1 MKHKLLRRLGAL
13 ALAVVLALSTAV
25 TPAWAAD
32 DADVEV
38 TGISLDKTTLNLT
51 MGQPAEKLNYTLT
64 PAGATA
70 TLEWTSSDTSV
81 ARINANNQKVTP
93 YGPGTADITVTVQG
107 TEIKATCKVTVTEAP
122 KPVTGITL
130 LPSSP
135 VFTMRPG
142 DTQVLIPTLK
152 PDGVESN
159 LTWTSSKPDV
169 AKVERSETNQSGV
182 VTALKAGEATITV
195 TAENGGALAQCVV
208 KVESVALERMTLPG
222 TTIAVGETE
231 KLTPTL
237 FPANADVDVAHF
249 TWESRD
255 RSIVEVGRDGTV
267 MGIKAG
273 STVITVTARDGN
285 GAPIKY
291 QNRDVTATCTV
302 TVRTPVAATG
312 VTLNQTSV
320 QLNPGGDN
328 KIQLRATVAPNNSTD
343 KVMWSSSNT
352 NVATV
357 DENGLVTA
365 VGEGKAYITAVAGSK
380 TAQCE
385 VAVGPAP
392 YGFKFI
398 NATGS
403 GTIQNLQ
410 LSDTKVGG
418 TNAVR
423 VTPEPG
429 NAVFTYASVAW
440 SVVNP
445 DTKAPDQ
452 SVVRVEKYSE
462 TQNSTG
468 RYDASGRS
476 ALVTVV
482 GPGQAKLVVTS
493 GTAKGECIV
502 EIPGIV
508 LQGNTMTIQNGKLTM
523 KEGDVETLRIQRFG
537 SAANVGGN
545 IVWVSSDSR
554 VVVVDNGRLTARNP
568 GTVKITASLGSY
580 EAEVTVTVQ
589 EDTSAL
595 IQGGS
600 VTAGGSVK
608 LSNVAS
614 QLNSIALSKIGTAL
628 SYITNLSVD
637 TSQGILHDTHRSEA
651 DTGAGVG
658 ASDRYYLSAN
668 TALGQSPLSDLSFV
682 AKNTFSGTADIKYT
696 GITTDNRS
704 FTGTIRVT
712 VGAANDVYYTAVV
725 DQPLSFQADDF
736 NRICQ
741 SKQGGRS
748 LNYITFTL
756 PQASW
761 GKLYY
766 DYNGPTHPGQAVTS
780 GSQYYRTRTPSL
792 DRISFVPSSTCP
804 SSVAIAYRG
813 MDANGGTYSGTVTI
827 NVTKQNGGDS
837 SSDVHFSGLRGE
849 RVAFN
854 ASAFSLACFN
864 TINEQLSYVRFGSLP
879 AASEGTLY
887 VNYWAAGSYGGI
899 ASANTSYYVSGT
911 PGLNTL
917 SFVSSSTASSQVAIP
932 YTGYG
937 AKGTVYTGTVY
948 IDLDE
953 ANQTGLRYSVTSG
966 KTVSFNVNDFNNA
979 CVNATGASLN
989 YVRFSTTPTTTQG
1002 YLRYRYITGSSYG
1015 TVSTSTQCYRVN
1027 PNSWSSTP
1035 LIGNVYFQAST
1046 NYVGTVTLPYTGY
1059 NTNGVSF
1066 TGEVVIQVTPNTIT
1080 YTGTNANPLQI
1091 SASDLSSARS
1101 GLMSKPLSYITLN
1114 NLPSTSA
1121 GRLYVGYTKLGTG
1134 TAANTGTRYNVSGS
1148 PNINQLVFVPRGR
1161 YTGQVEVGYTAVSTS
1176 GEQITGRIVFNI
1188 VAATGSSYFQDMG
1201 NYVWAAS
1208 AVDYL
1213 NRNGVVNGIGNSRF
1227 GPNQYILRRDFILM
1241 LSRGFSFPAAGTY
1254 SFPDVPM
1261 NSYYASAV
1269 ASAKYLGIVRGSGG
1283 YFLPASAITRE
1294 DAMVMVYNT
1303 LVKMGKNPGSGGTA
1317 LLTQFSDYQSVSS
1330 YAREA
1335 VGALVQMGAVTGSN
1349 GRLNPKAPITRA
1361 EAAVILHFVLTM

>member
-13 ALAVVLALSTAV
+13 ALAVVLALSMAV

-32 DADVEV
+32 TDGLSLNVNTLSLTVGDQYSDFAVSL
-38 TGISLDKTTLNLT
+38 SLDGETTAVRKSDVHWV
-51 MGQPAEKLNYTLT
+51 GVPAN
-64 PAGATA
+64 
-70 TLEWTSSDTSV
+70 V
-81 ARINANNQKVTP
+81 IKVS
-93 YGPGTADITVTVQG
+93 GSGT
-107 TEIKATCKVTVTEAP
+107 
-122 KPVTGITL
+122 
-130 LPSSP
+130 
-135 VFTMRPG
+135 
-142 DTQVLIPTLK
+142 
-152 PDGVESN
+152 
-159 LTWTSSKPDV
+159 
-169 AKVERSETNQSGV
+169 
-182 VTALKAGEATITV
+182 VTALTAGEATITA
-195 TAENGGALAQCVV
+195 TYT
-208 KVESVALERMTLPG
+208 K
-222 TTIAVGETE
+222 
-231 KLTPTL
+231 
-237 FPANADVDVAHF
+237 
-249 TWESRD
+249 
-255 RSIVEVGRDGTV
+255 DGT
-267 MGIKAG
+267 
-273 STVITVTARDGN
+273 SF
-285 GAPIKY
+285 
-291 QNRDVTATCTV
+291 TATCTV
-302 TVRTPVAATG
+302 SVRQAVERIMLRPDPGPEGFKLNVGERQTLIPLLEPAGVTANLTWETDNPAVATVKEENGNGVVTAVGAGTAVITVKAGNDITAECKITVETPAVTGISLPQTTTYVAVGESEKLTATLMPAGATAKLTWTSSNPRCVTVDDDGVVTG
-312 VTLNQTSV
+312 VSAGTATITARADNGVSKTCTVTAQVKTSATSV
-320 QLNPGGDN
+320 TLAPTELKLNTGSDN
-328 KIQLRATVAPNNSTD
+328 KAQLKATVFPTNSTD
-343 KVMWSSSNT
+343 KVVWTSSNP

-365 VGEGKAYITAVAGSK
+365 VGEGEAKITAMAGNQVAPQ
-380 TAQCE
+380 QCT
-385 VAVGPAP
+385 VTVGPVP

-410 LSDTKVGG
+410 LTDTKVGG

-423 VTPEPG
+423 VNPEPG

-445 DTKAPDQ
+445 DTNAPDQ

-523 KEGDVETLRIQRFG
+523 KEGDTETLRIQRFG
-537 SAANVGGN
+537 GAVNAGGN
-545 IVWVSSDSR
+545 IIWVSSDSG

-568 GTVKITASLGSY
+568 GTAKITVSLGSY

-595 IQGGS
+595 IQAGS
-600 VTAGGSVK
+600 VTAGGSIN
-608 LSNVAS
+608 LSTVAS
-614 QLNSIALSKIGTAL
+614 QLNSIALSKTGSAL
-628 SYITNLSVD
+628 SYISNLSVA

-682 AKNTFSGTADIKYT
+682 AKNTFSGTADIRYT
-696 GITTDNRS
+696 GVTTDNRS

-712 VGAANDVYYTAVV
+712 VGAASDVFYTAVV

-761 GKLYY
+761 GQLYY
-766 DYNGPTHPGQAVTS
+766 DYNGPSHPGQAVTS
-780 GSQYYRTRTPSL
+780 GTQYYRTRTPSL
-792 DRISFVPSSTCP
+792 DRVSFVPSSTCP

-813 MDANGGTYSGTVTI
+813 MDANGGTYSGVVTI
-827 NVTKQNGGDS
+827 SVTKQNGGDS

-854 ASAFSLACFN
+854 ASSFNLACYN
-864 TINEQLSYVRFGSLP
+864 TIGEQLSYVRFGSLP
-879 AASEGTLY
+879 ASSEGTLY

-937 AKGTVYTGTVY
+937 TKGTVYTGTVY

-953 ANQTGLRYSVTSG
+953 ADQTGLRYSVTSG

-989 YVRFSTTPTTTQG
+989 YVRFSTAPTTTQG

-1027 PNSWSSTP
+1027 PNSGSSTP
-1035 LIGNVYFQAST
+1035 LIGNVYFQANT
-1046 NYVGTVTLPYTGY
+1046 GYVGTVTLPYTGY

-1080 YTGTNANPLQI
+1080 YTGTNANPLQV
-1091 SASDLSSARS
+1091 SASDVSSACS

-1114 NLPSTSA
+1114 NLPSTTS

-1134 TAANTGTRYNVSGS
+1134 SAANTGTKYYVSGS
-1148 PNINQLVFVPRGR
+1148 PNISQLSFVPRGR

-1188 VAATGSSYFQDMG
+1188 VAATGSSYFRDMG

-1213 NRNGVVNGIGNSRF
+1213 HRNNVVNGIGNNSF

-1241 LSRGFSFPAAGTY
+1241 LSRGFSFPATGTY

-1303 LVKMGKNPGSGGTA
+1303 LIKMGKNPGSGGTA

>member
-25 TPAWAAD
+25 TPAWAAGEVTGITLSEPILYMTKND
-32 DADVEV
+32 RMTLTAIAQPSGDTVKVAAASSDSSIVVGKQNGEIVAMAVGRATITATYTVNGESFTDTCEVIVTEPVTGITLRPGSAEFTLNVGETLTLVPFLEPAGATANLTWTSSSPEVAKVDEVNGSGVVTALKGGTTTITVSTGNVTAECKVTVETPVV
-38 TGISLDKTTLNLT
+38 TGISLPQTTT
-51 MGQPAEKLNYTLT
+51 YVAVGGSEKLTYTLT
-64 PAGATA
+64 PAGADA
-70 TLEWTSSDTSV
+70 
-81 ARINANNQKVTP
+81 K
-93 YGPGTADITVTVQG
+93 
-107 TEIKATCKVTVTEAP
+107 
-122 KPVTGITL
+122 
-130 LPSSP
+130 
-135 VFTMRPG
+135 
-142 DTQVLIPTLK
+142 
-152 PDGVESN
+152 
-159 LTWTSSKPDV
+159 LTWTSSDKRYVTVDD
-169 AKVERSETNQSGV
+169 NGV
-182 VTALKAGEATITV
+182 VTGVSAGSARITATTTVGNRVISAYCTV
-195 TAENGGALAQCVV
+195 TAQV
-208 KVESVALERMTLPG
+208 K
-222 TTIAVGETE
+222 
-231 KLTPTL
+231 TP
-237 FPANADVDVAHF
+237 
-249 TWESRD
+249 
-255 RSIVEVGRDGTV
+255 
-267 MGIKAG
+267 
-273 STVITVTARDGN
+273 
-285 GAPIKY
+285 
-291 QNRDVTATCTV
+291 ATS
-302 TVRTPVAATG
+302 
-312 VTLNQTSV
+312 VTLAPAELK
-320 QLNPGGDN
+320 LNPGSDN
-328 KIQLRATVAPNNSTD
+328 KAQLKATVLPTNSTD
-343 KVMWSSSNT
+343 KVIWETSNP
-352 NVATV
+352 NVADV
-357 DENGLVTA
+357 DQNGLVTA
-365 VGEGKAYITAVAGSK
+365 VGEGTATITATAGNQIARCSV
-380 TAQCE
+380 T
-385 VAVGPAP
+385 VGPVP

-403 GTIQNLQ
+403 GSVQNLQ
-410 LSDTKVGG
+410 LADTKVGG

-429 NAVFTYASVAW
+429 NAVFTYASVVW

-445 DTKAPDQ
+445 DTNAPDQ

-523 KEGDVETLRIQRFG
+523 KEGDTETLRIQRFG
-537 SAANVGGN
+537 GAVSVGGN
-545 IVWVSSDSR
+545 IVWVSSNSS
-554 VVVVDNGRLTARNP
+554 VVIVDNGRLTARNP

-600 VTAGGSVK
+600 VMAGGSFK
-608 LSNVAS
+608 LSTVAS
-614 QLNSIALSKIGTAL
+614 QLHSIALSKTGSAL
-628 SYITNLSVD
+628 SYISNLSVD
-637 TSQGILHDTHRSEA
+637 TNQGIIHDSYRSEP

-658 ASDRYYLSAN
+658 SGDRYYLSGN
-668 TALGQSPLSDLSFV
+668 TALGRNPISNLSFV
-682 AKNTFSGTADIKYT
+682 AKNDFKGSADIRYSGYTVDNQSFSGV
-696 GITTDNRS
+696 
-704 FTGTIRVT
+704 IRVT
-712 VGAANDVYYTAVV
+712 VAGTSDVFYTAVI

-748 LNYITFTL
+748 LNYVTFTL

-780 GSQYYRTRTPSL
+780 GTQYYRSRTPSL
-792 DRISFVPSSTCP
+792 DRVSFVPSSTCP
-804 SSVAIAYRG
+804 SSVAIAYRAT
-813 MDANGGTYSGTVTI
+813 DANGGTYSGTVTI
-827 NVTKQNGGDS
+827 SVSKQNGGDS

-854 ASAFSLACFN
+854 ASAFNLACVN

-879 AASEGTLY
+879 ASSEGTLY
-887 VNYWAAGSYGGI
+887 VNYWAAGSYGGT

-917 SFVSSSTASSQVAIP
+917 SFVSSSTASGQVAIP

-979 CVNATGASLN
+979 CIAATGASLN

-1002 YLRYRYITGSSYG
+1002 YLRYRYITGSNYG

-1027 PNSWSSTP
+1027 PNSSSSTP
-1035 LIGNVYFQAST
+1035 LIGNVYFQAGT

-1066 TGEVVIQVTPNTIT
+1066 TGEVVIQVTPNTVT

-1091 SASDLSSARS
+1091 SASQISSACS

-1148 PNINQLVFVPRGR
+1148 PNISQLVFVPRGR

-1176 GEQITGRIVFNI
+1176 GEQVTGRIVFNI
-1188 VAATGSSYFQDMG
+1188 VAATGSGYFQDMG

-1303 LVKMGKNPGSGGTA
+1303 LIKMGKNPGSGGTA
-1317 LLTQFSDYQSVSS
+1317 LLTQFSDHQLVSS
-1330 YAREA
+1330 YARDA